1 MSDNARDI
9 PGLRIRGILLRLRCL
24 TTAATFRSHGFSCFK
39 ILHGNSCG
47 FYLLLLAI
55 VVAVDLSPGL
65 LRADDRG
72 DEPHRIQFNRDIRPI
87 LAEKCYQCHGPD
99 AAQRKGD
106 LRLDEPESVLADRD
120 GQHVVVPRDLAASEF
135 VRRISTQEESERM
148 PPVDSGRSLTSRER
162 NLLTRWIAQGADY
175 QPHWSFVAAVPTPLP
190 KVRQTEWLRNPID
203 HFVLA
208 RLERE
213 GLQPS
218 PAANRYALI
227 RRLALDLTGLPPAP
241 RDVDTFVED
250 QSPDAWHNL
259 VDRILA
265 SPRYGEC
272 MALEWLDAAR
282 YADTHG
288 YLFDTERSMW
298 RWRDWVIGSF
308 NCNQPFDEFTVEQ
321 LAGDLL
327 PNPTLEQKI
336 ATGFNRNHI
345 INNEAGATPEE
356 YYVENI
362 VDRIN
367 TTATVWMGLTMACA
381 QCHDHKFD
389 PITQREYYQLYAFFN
404 NVPEVGLDGFNSNA
418 KPLMKAPTQEQ
429 QARLDSLAR
438 QLVAAEKTF
447 APLKT
452 KLGPA
457 RTKWEQ
463 EFRQPVEPLT
473 DGLTAHLRCDGNPQN
488 AVNPDGHAEFKD
500 GTAAHEDGMFGKAVS
515 LDGQRYLDLGDVGNF
530 SPSDA
535 FSLSAWVYP
544 TTIAGRRSIFS
555 RMEPPTVGFRGYTLQ
570 LIGGAPALILVHR
583 FPENL
588 LQVQAKKS
596 IEPHQW
602 HHILAVYD
610 GSGKAAGVKL
620 YVDGELQE
628 PGITIDKLTESFQT
642 EKPLLVGNGYPAAKF
657 VGRIDEVRVYDRVI
671 TKAEVPRL
679 PGISIHSHLAV
690 ETGKRS
696 EEQTRRIRNYYLDH
710 AAPDE
715 WRNPYNKVVRL
726 REEQQKADRGL
737 PTVMVM
743 HEREKLRETKML
755 LRGVY
760 NQPGETVTARTPSF
774 LPPFDHDLPHNRLG
788 LARWLTDPGHP
799 LTARV
804 TVNRFW
810 QMYFGVGLVRTA
822 EDFGTQGDWPSH
834 PELLDWL
841 TTQFIRSGWDVKA
854 LQRLIVTS
862 ATYRQSSDI
871 SPHLLEIDPENR
883 LLARGPRHRLKAEFI
898 RDQALALSGLLVE
911 QQGGPSV
918 KPYQPSGLWKEVAF
932 DVTGKALTAQVY
944 EPGKGD
950 ALYRRSM
957 YTFWKRTAPPP
968 TMLIF
973 DAPDRERCVVRRE
986 RTSTPLQALVLM
998 NDPTYVEASRKLA
1011 ERIMTEAGSESMKR
1025 ISWGIRLVT
1034 GRPAVQAELAPLLSL
1049 LDEQTKRFA
1058 ADIEAAEKLLQVGE
1072 SSRDES
1078 LAVHELAAYT
1088 VISGVLLNLDETVTK
1103 D

>member
-1 MSDNARDI
+1 MPRS
-9 PGLRIRGILLRLRCL
+9 L
-24 TTAATFRSHGFSCFK
+24 TTSAALS
-39 ILHGNSCG
+39 
-47 FYLLLLAI
+47 LLVL
-55 VVAVDLSPGL
+55 VAAAAVFPGL
-65 LRADDRG
+65 LRADDPA
-72 DEPHRIQFNRDIRPI
+72 DESTPVRFNRDIRPI
-87 LAEKCYQCHGPD
+87 LADKCYQCHGPD
-99 AAQRKGD
+99 SGQRQAD
-106 LRLDEPESVLADRD
+106 LRLDEPESVFAERD
-120 GQHVVVPRDLAASEF
+120 GRKVIVPRNPATSEL
-135 VRRISTQEESERM
+135 VRRIFSNDESEQM
-148 PPVDSGRSLTSRER
+148 PPIDSGRSLSATQR
-162 NLLTRWIAQGADY
+162 NLLKRWISQGAEY
-175 QPHWSFVAAVPTPLP
+175 QSHWSFVAAVRPPLP
-190 KVRQTEWLRNPID
+190 TIRQSDSLRNSID
-203 HFVLA
+203 HFVVA
-208 RLERE
+208 RLERD
-213 GLQPS
+213 GLDPS
-218 PAANRYALI
+218 GAAQRHTLI
-227 RRLALDLTGLPPAP
+227 RRLALDLTGLPPVP
-241 RDVDTFVED
+241 EDVSEFVADE
-250 QSPDAWHNL
+250 SPDAWQRL
-259 VDRILA
+259 VDRMLA
-265 SPRYGEC
+265 SPRYGER
-272 MALEWLDAAR
+272 MAVEWLDAAR

-298 RWRDWVIGSF
+298 RWRDWVIESF
-308 NCNQPFDEFTVEQ
+308 NRNQPFEQFTIEQ

-327 PNPTLEQKI
+327 PDATAEQKI

-404 NVPEVGLDGFNSNA
+404 NVPEVGLDGFNANA
-418 KPLMKAPTQEQ
+418 KPLMQAPTQDQ
-429 QARLDSLAR
+429 QAKLAALDQ
-438 QLVAAEKTF
+438 QLLAAEKTF

-452 KLGPA
+452 KLGPDQ
-457 RTKWEQ
+457 TKWEH
-463 EFRQPVEPLT
+463 EFCQPVEPVV
-473 DGLTAHLRCDGNPQN
+473 DGLTAHLLCDGNTKN
-488 AVNPDGHAEFKD
+488 AVDPDHHAEFKD
-500 GTAAHEDGMFGKAVS
+500 GSATHEEGMFGKAVA
-515 LDGQRYLDLGDVGNF
+515 LDGQRYVELGDVGNF
-530 SPSDA
+530 GPSDA

-544 TTIAGRRSIFS
+544 TTVAGRRSIFS

-588 LQVQAKKS
+588 LQLQAKKK

-628 PGITIDKLTESFQT
+628 AGITIDKLTDSFQT

-671 TKAEVPRL
+671 AKEEVSRM
-679 PGISIHSHLAV
+679 PGVSIHSLLTVAAS
-690 ETGKRS
+690 KRTA
-696 EEQTRRIRNYYLDH
+696 EQTRRIRDYYLEN

-715 WRNPYNKVVRL
+715 WREPYERIEKL
-726 REEQQKADRGL
+726 RADKKQADRGL

-743 HEREKLRETKML
+743 NEREKPRETKML
-755 LRGVY
+755 IRGVY
-760 NQPGETVTARTPSF
+760 NQTGETVTAATPSF
-774 LPPFDHDLPHNRLG
+774 LPPLNDNLAKNRLG
-788 LARWLTDPGHP
+788 LARWLTDSTHP
-799 LTARV
+799 LTGRV

-822 EDFGTQGDWPSH
+822 EDFGTQGESPSH
-834 PELLDWL
+834 PDLLDWL
-841 TTQFIRSGWDVKA
+841 TTEFIRNEWDVKA

-862 ATYRQSSDI
+862 STYRQSSDI
-871 SPHLLEIDPENR
+871 SPRMRDVDPLNR
-883 LLARGPRHRLKAEFI
+883 LLARGPRLRLKAEFI
-898 RDQALALSGLLVE
+898 RDQALAVSGLLVE
-911 QQGGPSV
+911 KHGGPSV

-944 EPGKGD
+944 EPDKGD
-950 ALYRRSM
+950 ALYRRSL

-1011 ERIMTEAGSESMKR
+1011 ERMIEAGSDPAQRVLFGFRRVTSRDASPIE
-1025 ISWGIRLVT
+1025 LV
-1034 GRPAVQAELAPLLSL
+1034 PLLSL
-1049 LDEQTKRFA
+1049 LVEQTQRFA
-1058 ADIEAAEKLLQVGE
+1058 ADTEAAGKLLKVGD
-1072 SSRDES
+1072 SLRNES
-1078 LAVHELAAYT
+1078 LPVHELAAYT
-1088 VISGVLLNLDETVTK
+1088 VIASVLLNLDETVTK